1 MIQRKSQIQIIR
13 QNQILEVIRLEMLQQ
28 EVIQQAETPLVVEI
42 PQVEILQQAETQ
54 QMVEIQH
61 NRSLKENY
69 IL

>member
-1 MIQRKSQIQIIR
+1 MMLKKIQDGKIKLALIG
-13 QNQILEVIRLEMLQQ
+13 LGYVGLLQQ
-28 EVIQQAETPLVVEI
+28 EVIQQAETLLVVEI
-42 PQVEILQQAETQ
+42 PQVGILQQAETQ